1 MYIISNKDVSIIIL
15 IMRVTCTAAT
25 KASLIDKKIDE
36 CHHFLAKSKGMMIL
50 NNESMRNKKQTEI
63 QKNRRNP

>member
-25 KASLIDKKIDE
+25 KASLIDKKIDD
-36 CHHFLAKSKGMMIL
+36 CHHLLAIKAKGWWSWITKVC
-50 NNESMRNKKQTEI
+50 EIKKADRNTKK
-63 QKNRRNP
+63 